1 MSSNHPIGIFDSGVG
16 GISVLRWLRKEMPA
30 ENFIY
35 IADSRYIPYGDKP
48 REFIEQRSVFLT
60 RFLLAQQAKAI
71 VVACNTA
78 TAAAIATLRSMFS
91 IPFIGMEP
99 GVKPALSLTKT
110 GVVGILATTETLK
123 SQKFEILTNRFSD
136 TCEFVVQ
143 DCPGFVELVEQM
155 DLQSQKARDLVR
167 RYVGSLLDKGADT
180 IVLGCTHYPFLL
192 ELIQNTAGQDV
203 RIIDTGRAVAREVG
217 RRLREERLLCDTDN
231 AGTEIFFTT
240 GDPEKAGQVI
250 GRLWDTPV
258 EIFAIPAEVTPEKH
272 PDPFP

>member
-1 MSSNHPIGIFDSGVG
+1 M
-16 GISVLRWLRKEMPA
+16 LRWLRKEMPA

-192 ELIQNTAGQDV
+192 ELIQNAAGQDV
-203 RIIDTGRAVAREVG
+203 RIIDTGRAVAREVS